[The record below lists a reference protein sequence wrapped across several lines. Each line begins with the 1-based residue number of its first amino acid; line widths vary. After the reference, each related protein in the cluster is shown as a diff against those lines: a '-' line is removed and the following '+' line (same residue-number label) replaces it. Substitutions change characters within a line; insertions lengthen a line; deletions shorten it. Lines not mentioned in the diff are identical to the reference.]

1 MGEKSP
7 TALFAELSSPLGLA
21 AGKKRGFCP
30 LGYISMSTTLAQ
42 QDDEAEKRKRGVRR
56 TAIVFGLIALFF
68 YVGFIVLTL
77 YRGSK

>member
-1 MGEKSP
+1 
-7 TALFAELSSPLGLA
+7 
-21 AGKKRGFCP
+21 
-30 LGYISMSTTLAQ
+30 MSTVLAE

-68 YVGFIVLTL
+68 YVGFIVLTV